1 MRIISRNILRL
12 RRSLR
17 GKLLDSLLDTWILDA
32 LMVVSPLRLNKRS
45 ICSRCL
51 IVMTQMS
58 SWEHRPASLP
68 EHCAEHLFVSS
79 FELPHQHE
87 KTYRWRQ
94 RPSLGAGTAA
104 STRRFKTRRS
114 SGSRR
119 CGRRQHCS
127 VSAERLRSCRRE
139 AFPSRECAG
148 SQHAEECWRRR
159 VESRAPWQD
168 LKEEGNGSAE
178 GRGGGGGAADR
189 G

>member
-1 MRIISRNILRL
+1 MRIISRNILQL

-32 LMVVSPLRLNKRS
+32 LMIVSPLHLSKRS

-58 SWEHRPASLP
+58 SREHRATSLP
-68 EHCAEHLFVSS
+68 EHCVEHRFLSS
-79 FELPHQHE
+79 FELPHQHG

-94 RPSLGAGTAA
+94 RPSFVAGIAA
-104 STRRFKTRRS
+104 STQRFKTSRASR
-114 SGSRR
+114 SRR
-119 CGRRQHCS
+119 CGRRQHRS
-127 VSAERLRSCRRE
+127 VSAEHLRSFLLD
-139 AFPSRECAG
+139 AFPSDVRVG
-148 SQHAEECWRRR
+148 SQYAEECWRRW
-159 VESRAPWQD
+159 VGSRAPWQD

-178 GRGGGGGAADR
+178 GRGGGGGAEGR